1 MYMENHHTLP
11 LFEHL
16 CVFISDEG
24 EFRTSNGHFPVFFDC
39 CKGSY
44 VLKHYLTFCLYLIIL
59 INSMKSSK
67 LINIIIQLL
76 SDLGLKY

>member
-1 MYMENHHTLP
+1 MQNHHTLP
-11 LFEHL
+11 LFKYL

-24 EFRTSNGHFPVFFDC
+24 EFRTSNGHFSVFLDC

-44 VLKHYLTFCLYLIIL
+44 VLKHYLPFCLYLIIL

-67 LINIIIQLL
+67 LIKIDIQLL
-76 SDLGLKY
+76 SNLGLKY